1 MCDLVTRLPITTM
14 RTSSHSS
21 STFTKRIRILSVCAR
36 YWNQLLR
43 AWSETINL
51 VVMMIGILS
60 LKNSDSISSHLLD
73 TAYGVLSLL
82 GVMFNKSC
90 MLNVKHLEFN
100 PIVIF
105 PNSKLSPLLVTSDN
119 RINQQS
125 GEKAADGSRVDRIP
139 IIIEQRKTVTPKKDV
154 TFT

>member
-1 MCDLVTRLPITTM
+1 
-14 RTSSHSS
+14 
-21 STFTKRIRILSVCAR
+21 
-36 YWNQLLR
+36 
-43 AWSETINL
+43 
-51 VVMMIGILS
+51 MMIGILS